1 MTRFEWFEQ
10 GHAQLALEV
19 GIISPSDFTGF
30 IQYKRFC
37 DLRPDCETQSEAITI
52 LSEEFK
58 TSESSIYRA
67 VSLFRNGKQ

>member
-1 MTRFEWFEQ
+1 MTKFDWYNKGYGQ
-10 GHAQLALEV
+10 IALEV
-19 GIISPSDFTGF
+19 GEITPSQFAAF

-37 DLRPDCETQSEAITI
+37 DVRPTVPTQADALTI

-67 VSLFRNGKQ
+67 VSLFRNSK

>member
-1 MTRFEWFEQ
+1 MTLYEWFEN

-19 GIISPSDFTGF
+19 GIISPSDFVGF

-37 DLRPDCETQSEAITI
+37 DVRPTVKTQADALTI

-67 VSLFRNGKQ
+67 VSLFRNGK